1 MTDFA
6 TWWSN
11 EGSAMRPRPDEDVEE
26 FAKRVTEIAWSNGE
40 EVEREACALACE
52 AIEIDQWSLYKG
64 RPPYTGKEL
73 ERASEYTQGMSDGAG
88 QCHQAI
94 RARAK
99 P

>member
-40 EVEREACALACE
+40 YVEREACAKVCDSWALRDSLAAE
-52 AIEIDQWSLYKG
+52 MAE
-64 RPPYTGKEL
+64 E
-73 ERASEYTQGMSDGAG
+73 
-88 QCHQAI
+88 I
-94 RARAK
+94 RARGQA
-99 P
+99 